1 MASRCAWR
9 CPSNRFARVS
19 DFLDR
24 YLARL
29 GLTQRPSL
37 DLAGLDAL
45 LWAQRL
51 AIPYDALDARLGR
64 GVDIDPDAIAA
75 KLLSGTRGG
84 YCFELNPLFQ
94 RGLEALGFR
103 VDPLL
108 ARVWFRQQPGDPVP
122 PRTHIVLAVW
132 LDGERW
138 LADAGFGGGHVP
150 AMRLAEGAE
159 AAGNDGAVHRLRR
172 DDAFGWMLERHFAG
186 EVRPQYSFT
195 DELAQPSD
203 IAMSNHWTASSPE
216 SRFIRNV
223 LVSQV
228 TRDGLKSITNDQFS
242 VQRAAEVQRM
252 PIAGTGAMRTLLAD
266 EFGILLTD
274 EEVAALGL
282 F

>member
-1 MASRCAWR
+1 MT
-9 CPSNRFARVS
+9 V
-19 DFLDR
+19 FLDR

-29 GLTQRPSL
+29 GLSQRPSV

-64 GVDIDPDAIAA
+64 GVDIDPDAVAD

-84 YCFELNPLFQ
+84 YCFELNPLFA
-94 RGLEALGFR
+94 RGLAELGFR

-108 ARVWFRQQPGDPVP
+108 ARVWFRQQPDDPVP

-150 AMRLAEGAE
+150 AMRIADGAE

-172 DDAFGWMLERHFAG
+172 DDAFGWMLERHFG
-186 EVRPQYSFT
+186 GDIRPQYSFT

-203 IAMSNHWTASSPE
+203 IAMSNHWTATSPE

-228 TRDGLKSITNDQFS
+228 TRDGLKSLTNDQFS
-242 VQRAAEVQRM
+242 VQQGGDTQRM
-252 PIAGTGAMRTLLAD
+252 HVTGSGPLRTLLAEQFGVLLSDD
-266 EFGILLTD
+266 E
-274 EEVAALGL
+274 VVALGL

>member
-1 MASRCAWR
+1 M
-9 CPSNRFARVS
+9 N
-19 DFLDR
+19 DFLGQ

-29 GLTQRPSL
+29 GLAQRPAA

-64 GVDIDPDAIAA
+64 GVDIAPEAIAA

-132 LDGERW
+132 LEGERW

-150 AMRLAEGAE
+150 AMRLADGAE
-159 AAGNDGAVHRLRR
+159 AAGNDGSVHRLRH
-172 DDAFGWMLERHFAG
+172 DDAFGWMLERHFGG

-195 DELAQPSD
+195 DELAQPAD
-203 IAMSNHWTASSPE
+203 LAMSNHWTATSPE

-228 TRDGLKSITNDQFS
+228 TCDGLKSITNDQFS
-242 VQRAAEVQRM
+242 VQRGAESERM
-252 PIAGTGAMRTLLAD
+252 PIAGTAAMRALLAD
-266 EFGILLTD
+266 EFGILLSD
-274 EEVAALGL
+274 AEVAALGL

>member
-1 MASRCAWR
+1 L
-9 CPSNRFARVS
+9 S
-19 DFLDR
+19 DFLKR

-29 GLTQRPSL
+29 ALTQRPAA

-64 GVDIDPDAIAA
+64 GVDIAPDAIAA

-103 VDPLL
+103 VEPLL

-132 LDGERW
+132 LEGERW

-150 AMRLAEGAE
+150 AMRIADGAQ

-172 DDAFGWMLERHFAG
+172 DDMFGWMLERHFGG

-195 DELAQPSD
+195 DELAQPAD
-203 IAMSNHWTASSPE
+203 IAMSNHWTATSPE

-228 TRDGLKSITNDQFS
+228 TRGGLKSITNDQFS
-242 VQRAAEVQRM
+242 VQQGGDTQRM
-252 PIAGTGAMRTLLAD
+252 HIGDNGHMRALLA
-266 EFGILLTD
+266 EQFGVLLSD
-274 EEVAALGL
+274 AEVAALGL

>member
-1 MASRCAWR
+1 M
-9 CPSNRFARVS
+9 S

-24 YLARL
+24 YLVRL
-29 GLTQRPSL
+29 GLTQRPPA
-37 DLAGLDAL
+37 DLAGLDTL

-64 GVDIDPDAIAA
+64 GVDIAPDAIAA

-103 VDPLL
+103 VEPLL

-122 PRTHIVLAVW
+122 PRTHIVLAVTIE
-132 LDGERW
+132 GERW

-150 AMRLAEGAE
+150 AMRIADGAQ
-159 AAGNDGAVHRLRR
+159 AHGNDGAVHRLRH
-172 DDAFGWMLERHFAG
+172 DDTFGWMLERHFA
-186 EVRPQYSFT
+186 EEARPQYSFT
-195 DELAQPSD
+195 EELAQPAD
-203 IAMSNHWTASSPE
+203 IAMSNHWTATAPE

-242 VQRAAEVQRM
+242 MQRGAETNRTQ
-252 PIAGTGAMRTLLAD
+252 IAGAEAMRALLAD
-266 EFGILLTD
+266 QFGILLSD
-274 EEVAALGL
+274 AEVAALGL